1 MIIKNPNLHIRR
13 FEFKYLVREENLDKI
28 RRSISNFVIRDP
40 YAVNARD
47 GVYQVSSIYFD
58 DNQFFSYFEK
68 LDGIKG
74 RKKFRIR
81 TYETNLSKSSRVY
94 LEIKRRDEVVIFKDR
109 SQVSF
114 SRFVA
119 GLEKG
124 AYEKLLQLGERD
136 VTSQFI
142 SYLLNKSLRPN
153 VLVSYGREAYLDER
167 NHSFRITLDQNLC
180 AKETRDLN
188 FDRSDLVAILPHFA
202 IVEAKF
208 NRIMPA
214 WFGQVIRA
222 HNLERVSFSKYCFS
236 LEACGIVPRTDLS
249 ILPQTWI
256 Y

>member
-1 MIIKNPNLHIRR
+1 MFIRNSNLHIRR

-28 RRSISNFVIRDP
+28 RRSISNFVIPDP
-40 YAVNARD
+40 YAKNAKG

-58 DNQFFSYFEK
+58 DYKVFSYFEK

-81 TYETNLSKSSRVY
+81 TYESKISKTSKVY
-94 LEIKRRDEVVIFKDR
+94 LEIKKRDEVVIFKDR
-109 SQVSF
+109 SLVPF
-114 SRFVA
+114 DRFVS
-119 GLEKG
+119 GLVRRN
-124 AYEKLLQLGERD
+124 YNNLLRLGERD

-142 SYLLNKSLRPN
+142 YYLMSKSLKPN
-153 VLVSYGREAYLDER
+153 VLISYKREAYLDER
-167 NHSFRITLDQNLC
+167 NHSFRITLDQGLC
-180 AKETRDLN
+180 AKSTRELS
-188 FDRSDLVAILPHFA
+188 FDRTGLVEILPGFT
-202 IVEAKF
+202 ILEAKF

-236 LEACGIVPRTDLS
+236 LEACGMVPRTDLS

-256 Y
+256 F